1 MPSDGQAFQKLVSA
15 VQPSQASFNLALLS
29 SAYCMFCRFH
39 NKRSV
44 NDVILF
50 VLFFLQWIVSTS
62 CHPETR
68 DGEMQPSA
76 CFQIDKLI
84 FDGHTNTSTNC
95 NPLTSDLYE
104 FPQKSTLLWCNKRV
118 KKEQRVQFIARTP
131 TYSSLKR
138 NNDTQTKAKISH
150 VHCLGTT
157 ILFNGKLLR
166 FATRPDK
173 WAKHLR
179 KGRIQFVHLK

>member
-1 MPSDGQAFQKLVSA
+1 MVMQFQKLVSA

-39 NKRSV
+39 NKRNV

-84 FDGHTNTSTNC
+84 FDGHTNNSTNC
-95 NPLTSDLYE
+95 NPL
-104 FPQKSTLLWCNKRV
+104 
-118 KKEQRVQFIARTP
+118 
-131 TYSSLKR
+131 
-138 NNDTQTKAKISH
+138 
-150 VHCLGTT
+150 
-157 ILFNGKLLR
+157 
-166 FATRPDK
+166 
-173 WAKHLR
+173 
-179 KGRIQFVHLK
+179 